1 MKTLITLIL
10 LSSFSVM
17 AQVKESVNNNK
28 TLTKKEIKQKKTA
41 NKGTQLK
48 KKVSPLAITTDPVYP
63 GGMTALDEFVK
74 SNFKMSRKDRKK
86 QVEGDI
92 MVKFTITTDGS
103 VKNAKILNGGMSEKL
118 NKEALRVINILPT
131 WTAGTMNGTAVDVMY
146 AYTISVGK

>member
-1 MKTLITLIL
+1 MLTKQNIMKALITLIL

-17 AQVKESVNNNK
+17 AQK
-28 TLTKKEIKQKKTA
+28 TVPIKKAEPQKIETD
-41 NKGTQLK
+41 LRVDK

-63 GGMTALDEFVK
+63 GGMRALDEFVK

-92 MVKFTITTDGS
+92 MVKFTIAADGS

-118 NKEALRVINILPT
+118 NKEVLRVINLLPK
-131 WTAGTMNGTAVDVMY
+131 WTAGTMNGTSVDVIY